1 MDKEKLV
8 QIYEAM
14 ANITLTTLKLF
25 ESNSGNSKG
34 KSVVILDN
42 DLLEMVRTTQFL
54 YETINH
60 ANQLVIPIA
69 SVRDVSNNLENDCKY
84 TYRPDVG

>member
-60 ANQLVIPIA
+60 ANHPVIATA
-69 SVRDVSNNLENDCKY
+69 SMLDVSGE
-84 TYRPDVG
+84 